1 MTLKWTR
8 ECGSGSHQPPFPA
21 WWDNLSSTVQ
31 KTFIQ
36 QHHLCCSGYS
46 HHSGT
51 ELLSAHGPSSSR
63 CSSLFWFNILLAVDW
78 RWRHNPFI
86 SHYITPLWLLSD
98 KGTHV
103 RFFWI
108 PSHCGFDGNEWVDEL
123 ARDPWHDINPL
134 VGVHYADFK
143 PLVNFYIQ
151 QLVQIRWDVAV
162 HGRDLYL
169 LKPTLGPPQKLQH
182 LTRAEEVVIIRLI
195 LSHIK
200 PPSLLSCPED
210 RQLLVIIVVR
220 CWPLT
225 ICSWSVQCP
234 RKVVTNTT
242 QLTHW
247 ILSLREFPRTA

>member
-1 MTLKWTR
+1 MFV
-8 ECGSGSHQPPFPA
+8 S
-21 WWDNLSSTVQ
+21 
-31 KTFIQ
+31 
-36 QHHLCCSGYS
+36 SGYQA
-46 HHSGT
+46 T
-51 ELLSAHGPSSSR
+51 VVLMEM
-63 CSSLFWFNILLAVDW
+63 
-78 RWRHNPFI
+78 
-86 SHYITPLWLLSD
+86 
-98 KGTHV
+98 
-103 RFFWI
+103 
-108 PSHCGFDGNEWVDEL
+108 EWVDEL

-234 RKVVTNTT
+234 RKVMTNTT